1 MRQGCVEQTDTI
13 GRVLVRN
20 ASRMSL
26 RFDASQQIRTGQQ
39 LRLAPKLIQS
49 MEILQLPLPA
59 LEERIERE
67 LESNVALELAE
78 PGPVEAE
85 DGLSQDGAPG
95 LAADGTAEQ
104 FERLR
109 DLERRYGE
117 LWNGERS
124 SRSGS
129 RLAGERDPKMA
140 AMANAPSRGE
150 SLDSQLARQW
160 SLVDADPDLAAAG
173 TRILEFIDDDG
184 LLHTSLEQILDQS
197 RSRPGVAWSLELL
210 ERALGRLQQELEPA
224 GVAARD
230 LRESL
235 RLQIEA
241 AIREAAREGGDGA
254 EATAW
259 SDALELV
266 EHHYEYLLQNRL
278 PRIAQQSKLPIERIN
293 DARERLRKLS
303 IAPGRELVESRDGPV
318 YPDVIVEYD
327 PTEDRYVAALQEGS
341 VPSLRISPQYRK
353 MAKDRSLDAET
364 RRFVANGVRSAGWLI
379 DSINQRSN
387 TLLRVVEKVIERQR
401 EFLDHGPHFLK
412 PMPMIDV
419 AAELGLHVGTVS
431 RAVSEK
437 WIQTPRGIFPL
448 RKLFSGGQESSDGED
463 RSWEAIK
470 AQLKAVVDAEDRTK
484 PLSDRAIA
492 EALEARGIRIARRTV
507 VKYREQMGIPSARQ
521 RREHR

>member
-1 MRQGCVEQTDTI
+1 
-13 GRVLVRN
+13 
-20 ASRMSL
+20 MSL
-26 RFDASQQIRTGQQ
+26 RFDASQQLRTGQH

-78 PGPVEAE
+78 PAPPETE
-85 DGLSQDGAPG
+85 DGAIRDSAPG
-95 LAADGTAEQ
+95 LAGDETAEQ

-109 DLERRYGE
+109 DFERRYGE

-124 SRSGS
+124 SRAGS
-129 RLAGERDPKMA
+129 RFAGERDPKMA

-150 SLDSQLARQW
+150 SLESQLTRQW

-173 TRILEFIDDDG
+173 ERILEFVDEDG

-197 RSRPGVAWSLELL
+197 RSRPGVAWSMELL
-210 ERALGRLQQELEPA
+210 ERALERLQRELEPA

-241 AIREAAREGGDGA
+241 QVREAAREAGHGDGDGV

-266 EHHYEYLLQNRL
+266 EHHYDDLLQNRL
-278 PRIAQQSKLPIERIN
+278 PKIAQQSRLSMERIN
-293 DARERLRKLS
+293 EARERLRKLS

-341 VPSLRISPQYRK
+341 LPSLRISPHYRK
-353 MAKDRSLDAET
+353 MAKDRSLDVET
-364 RRFVANGVRSAGWLI
+364 RRFVASGVRSAGWLI

-470 AQLKAVVDAEDRTK
+470 AELKEVVDAEDRTK

>member
-1 MRQGCVEQTDTI
+1 MRQGCVEPTDTI

-197 RSRPGVAWSLELL
+197 RSRPGVAW
-210 ERALGRLQQELEPA
+210 
-224 GVAARD
+224 
-230 LRESL
+230 
-235 RLQIEA
+235 
-241 AIREAAREGGDGA
+241 
-254 EATAW
+254 
-259 SDALELV
+259 
-266 EHHYEYLLQNRL
+266 
-278 PRIAQQSKLPIERIN
+278 
-293 DARERLRKLS
+293 
-303 IAPGRELVESRDGPV
+303 
-318 YPDVIVEYD
+318 
-327 PTEDRYVAALQEGS
+327 
-341 VPSLRISPQYRK
+341 
-353 MAKDRSLDAET
+353 
-364 RRFVANGVRSAGWLI
+364 
-379 DSINQRSN
+379 
-387 TLLRVVEKVIERQR
+387 
-401 EFLDHGPHFLK
+401 
-412 PMPMIDV
+412 
-419 AAELGLHVGTVS
+419 
-431 RAVSEK
+431 
-437 WIQTPRGIFPL
+437 
-448 RKLFSGGQESSDGED
+448 
-463 RSWEAIK
+463 
-470 AQLKAVVDAEDRTK
+470 
-484 PLSDRAIA
+484 
-492 EALEARGIRIARRTV
+492 
-507 VKYREQMGIPSARQ
+507 
-521 RREHR
+521 

>member
-1 MRQGCVEQTDTI
+1 
-13 GRVLVRN
+13 
-20 ASRMSL
+20 MSL
-26 RFDASQQIRTGQQ
+26 RFDASQQLRTGQH

-78 PGPVEAE
+78 AAPAESE
-85 DGLSQDGAPG
+85 DGSTHDGAPG
-95 LAADGTAEQ
+95 LVADGTAEQ

-109 DLERRYGE
+109 DMERRYGE

-124 SRSGS
+124 SRAGN
-129 RLAGERDPKMA
+129 RFAGERDPKMA

-150 SLDSQLARQW
+150 SLESQLSRQW
-160 SLVDADPDLAAAG
+160 SLVDAEPDIAAAG
-173 TRILEFIDDDG
+173 ERILEFVDEDG

-197 RSRPGVAWSLELL
+197 RSRPGVAWSMALL
-210 ERALGRLQQELEPA
+210 EAALARLQRELEPA

-241 AIREAAREGGDGA
+241 QIRDAAREGTHAAGES

-259 SDALELV
+259 TDALELV
-266 EHHYEYLLQNRL
+266 EHHYDDLLQNRL
-278 PRIAQQSKLPIERIN
+278 PRIAQQSKLSMDRIN
-293 DARERLRKLS
+293 EARERLRKLS

-341 VPSLRISPQYRK
+341 IPSLRISPQYRK

-364 RRFVANGVRSAGWLI
+364 
-379 DSINQRSN
+379 
-387 TLLRVVEKVIERQR
+387 RVVEKVIERQR

-470 AQLKAVVDAEDRTK
+470 AELKEVVDAEDRTK

>member
-1 MRQGCVEQTDTI
+1 
-13 GRVLVRN
+13 
-20 ASRMSL
+20 MSL
-26 RFDASQQIRTGQQ
+26 RFDASQQLRTGQH

-78 PGPVEAE
+78 AAPAESE
-85 DGLSQDGAPG
+85 DGSTHDGAPG

-109 DLERRYGE
+109 DMERRYGE

-124 SRSGS
+124 SRAGN
-129 RLAGERDPKMA
+129 RFAGERDPKMA

-150 SLDSQLARQW
+150 SLESQLSRQW
-160 SLVDADPDLAAAG
+160 SLVDAEPDIAAAG
-173 TRILEFIDDDG
+173 ERILEFVDEDG

-197 RSRPGVAWSLELL
+197 RSRPGVAWSMALL
-210 ERALGRLQQELEPA
+210 EAALARLQRELEPA

-241 AIREAAREGGDGA
+241 QIRDAAREGTHAAGES

-259 SDALELV
+259 TDALELV
-266 EHHYEYLLQNRL
+266 EHHYDDLLQNRL
-278 PRIAQQSKLPIERIN
+278 PKIAQQSKLSMDRIN
-293 DARERLRKLS
+293 EARERLRKLS

-341 VPSLRISPQYRK
+341 IPSLRISPQYRK

-364 RRFVANGVRSAGWLI
+364 RRFVASGVRSAGWLI

-470 AQLKAVVDAEDRTK
+470 AELKEVVDAEDRTK